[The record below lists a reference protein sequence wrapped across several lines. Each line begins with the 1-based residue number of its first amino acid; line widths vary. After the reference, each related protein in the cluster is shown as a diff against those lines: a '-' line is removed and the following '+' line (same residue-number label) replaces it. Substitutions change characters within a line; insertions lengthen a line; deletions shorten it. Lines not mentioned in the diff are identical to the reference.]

1 MAMTFFWTCL
11 ALTLIFYPVHCH
23 YKLFSMDDYVQ
34 MDLWG
39 LEADPYMQQTY
50 AYYLAVVNL
59 WPYTVSLAAIILLT
73 LVFNRIFN

>member
-1 MAMTFFWTCL
+1 
-11 ALTLIFYPVHCH
+11 
-23 YKLFSMDDYVQ
+23 MDDYFQ

-39 LEADPYMQQTY
+39 LEADPYTQQTY

-59 WPYTVSLAAIILLT
+59 WPYTMSLATIILLT